1 MTELKKTQVADA
13 VDQGLE
19 INEYYGDKEVRWF
32 QIAARNG
39 VYSALEEGVKRIL
52 IHLPTGAGKTIT
64 IACTLDDP
72 RIHEILGIEE
82 DRPLRVLFFAHVHR
96 LLTQAEET
104 FAAANNV
111 DIKICS
117 AFTPVTDEE
126 VQWADVAVI
135 DEAHHEAMMSLQNQL
150 DVVGELPIIGL
161 TATPDRPDGMV
172 IKFETIISPISRQ
185 EAVEQ
190 GYLAETSIFSF
201 VDMSGQDKT
210 EIVCDILT
218 SYGHQMGQTMIF
230 MKTRAEVQ
238 RITDHLIKL
247 GYTAVG
253 LINQTNKQ
261 MGDELDKFGRGEIQ
275 FIVNCAKIGEGV
287 DVAGCTTVLLGRQ
300 LKSYT
305 MLNQYIGRAA
315 RPDSDCNIYE
325 LINPL
330 SGKNL
335 DTTVVVGTPKSHM
348 LINNLNGEFEEHE
361 FDYVGFETGLSEG
374 MNLGFGIG

>member
-1 MTELKKTQVADA
+1 MTNLNKTPASQSVDEALEL
-13 VDQGLE
+13 
-19 INEYYGDKEVRWF
+19 NEYYGEKEVRWF

-52 IHLPTGAGKTIT
+52 VHLPTGAGKTIT

-72 RIHEILGIEE
+72 RIHEILGIKE

-96 LLTQAEET
+96 LLTQAEDT

-117 AFTPVTDEE
+117 AFTPVTDDDVE
-126 VQWADVAVI
+126 WADVAVI

-150 DVVGELPIIGL
+150 DVVGHLPIIGL

-172 IKFETIISPISRQ
+172 IKFESIISPISRQ

-190 GYLAETSIFSF
+190 GYLAETSIYSF
-201 VDMSGQDKT
+201 VDMSGQNKT
-210 EIVCDILT
+210 EIVSDILAQ
-218 SYGHQMGQTMIF
+218 YAHQMGQTMIF

-238 RITDHLIKL
+238 QITDYINSL
-247 GYTAVG
+247 GYNAVG
-253 LINQTNKQ
+253 LIKQSNKQ
-261 MGDELDKFGRGEIQ
+261 MGEVLDSFSRGDIQ

-325 LINPL
+325 LVNPL

-348 LINNLNGEFEEHE
+348 LISSVGGSFTEHE
-361 FDYVGFETGLSEG
+361 FDYRSTESSMTPGL
-374 MNLGFGIG
+374 NLGYGIG

>member
-1 MTELKKTQVADA
+1 MTKLKKTKVADTVNQA
-13 VDQGLE
+13 LD

-32 QIAARNG
+32 QIAARNY

-96 LLTQAEET
+96 LLTQAEQT
-104 FAAANNV
+104 FADANNV
-111 DIKICS
+111 DIRVCS
-117 AFTPVTDEE
+117 AFTPVTDVE
-126 VQWADVAVI
+126 VEWADVVVI

-150 DVVGELPIIGL
+150 DTIGELPIIGL

-172 IKFETIISPISRQ
+172 IKFESIISPISRQ

-190 GYLAETSIFSF
+190 GFLAETSIYSF
-201 VDMSGQDKT
+201 VDMSGTDKT
-210 EIVCDILT
+210 EIVSDIIT
-218 SYGHQMGQTMIF
+218 SYGHQMGQTMVF

-238 RITDHLIKL
+238 RITDHIISL

-253 LINQTNKQ
+253 LINQTNHQ
-261 MGDELDKFGRGEIQ
+261 MSEALDAFGRGEIQ

-348 LINNLNGEFEEHE
+348 LISNMNGQFEEHE
-361 FDYVGFETGLSEG
+361 FNYVGFNLGFDSKLSEG
-374 MNLGFGIG
+374 WV

>member
-1 MTELKKTQVADA
+1 MTALTKTAITDA
-13 VDQGLE
+13 VESGLD

-39 VYSALEEGVKRIL
+39 VYSSLLNGVKRIL

-72 RIHEILGIEE
+72 RIHEILGIDEQ
-82 DRPLRVLFFAHVHR
+82 RPLRVLFFAHVHR

-104 FAAANNV
+104 FASSNNV
-111 DIKICS
+111 DIQLCS
-117 AFTPVTDEE
+117 AFTPVTDDDVE
-126 VQWADVAVI
+126 WADVVVI

-150 DVVGELPIIGL
+150 DRIGELPIIGL

-172 IKFETIISPISRQ
+172 IKFEDIISPINRQ
-185 EAVEQ
+185 QAVEE
-190 GYLAETSIFSF
+190 GYLAETSINSF

-210 EIVCDILT
+210 EIVCDIL
-218 SYGHQMGQTMIF
+218 SEYGHTMGQTMIF
-230 MKTRAEVQ
+230 MRTRKEVQ
-238 RITDHLIKL
+238 TITDHLISL

-253 LINQTNKQ
+253 LIDQTNTQ
-261 MGDELDKFGRGEIQ
+261 MNQDLERFGKGEIQ

-287 DVAGCTTVLLGRQ
+287 DVAGCTTVFLGRQ

-315 RPDSDCNIYE
+315 RPDSDCNVYE

-335 DTTVVVGTPKSHM
+335 DTTVVVGTPKSHK
-348 LINNLNGEFEEHE
+348 LINNMNGQFEEHN
-361 FDYVGFETGLSEG
+361 FDYVGHETGMVS
-374 MNLGFGIG
+374 GITMGE